1 MFATAR
7 AQATKRY
14 RVSDRQ
20 LEQLRVRIAE
30 MGEGNPWGL
39 DANYHPLRGSAARC
53 VAVVLDDPR
62 YAPAVTAELAVI
74 VDPRSRDSVD
84 VLLDTIWELP
94 TYWSTSSTGVTIY
107 WPNVRLGD

>member
-1 MFATAR
+1 M
-7 AQATKRY
+7 
-14 RVSDRQ
+14 
-20 LEQLRVRIAE
+20 
-30 MGEGNPWGL
+30 
-39 DANYHPLRGSAARC
+39 
-53 VAVVLDDPR
+53 
-62 YAPAVTAELAVI
+62 TAELAVI